1 MQKNKGC
8 EYCVKDCKDKSRNA
22 YFYCDKFVNNPQAKK
37 NNDYDIPDYLKNIF
51 GGFNK

>member
-8 EYCVKDCKDKSRNA
+8 EYCTKDCKNKDRNA

-37 NNDYDIPDYLKNIF
+37 IDLPDCFNDIL
-51 GGFNK
+51 GGFNKHH